1 MEAYSMALQ
10 AYNEKIKD
18 EWERTRKI
26 AFYAV
31 APYLAKEYKDIEKF
45 MPFKWDTEKQPEE
58 KDITQPD
65 RERFNELTTLLN
77 LN

>member
-31 APYLAKEYKDIEKF
+31 VPYLKNDPTIEQF
-45 MPFKWDTEKQPEE
+45 MPFKWDAEKQPEE
-58 KDITQPD
+58 KDITQPN